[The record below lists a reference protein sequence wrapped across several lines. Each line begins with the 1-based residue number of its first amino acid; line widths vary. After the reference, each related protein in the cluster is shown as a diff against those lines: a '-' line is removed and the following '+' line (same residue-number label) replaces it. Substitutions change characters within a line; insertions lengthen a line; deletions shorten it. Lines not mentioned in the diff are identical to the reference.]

1 MCCYK
6 NTSGKI
12 DVSEKVIE
20 NTIELTKELMKKYN
34 IPIQNVIRHYDV
46 TGKNC
51 PAPFVEYPNRWI
63 DFLNR
68 LKEPVKNK
76 YNQGE
81 YIEVNIPVQLTGAY
95 EGDNALVDTD
105 GYQYWIHKSVIK
117 DGQIIARAQIAY
129 VEPTRCLI
137 QIFDKQFWCEN
148 KYIIKK
154 L

>member
-6 NTSGKI
+6 NSHGNLDI
-12 DVSEKVIE
+12 SDKVI
-20 NTIELTKELMKKYN
+20 NDTIELTKELMKKYN
-34 IPIQNVIRHYDV
+34 LPIENVLRHYDV

-51 PAPFVEYPNRWI
+51 PAPFVKYPNRWI

-68 LKEPVKNK
+68 LKEPVKNE

-81 YIEVNIPVQLTGAY
+81 YVEVHIPVQLTGAY

-117 DGQIIARAQIAY
+117 DGQIIARAQITY
-129 VEPTRCLI
+129 VENDKCLI

-148 KYIIKK
+148 KYIVKK